1 MPKWLRKSIV
11 ILVTILT
18 FGIVTPS
25 QAYDLLEEEKQ
36 PKRDIFESKG
46 QEPSDSIEQNVYRQT
61 PVAEEDV
68 LDRLIKEAE
77 VYSYTKFGSRIA
89 PVIEDE
95 FKEVILPN
103 IEKAIE
109 NVTAQ
114 YSSASM
120 RNLVISERPT
130 GGHSEKIFHIA
141 DGKSGQDVIRFHVR
155 KDHPPQ
161 AGYWFNFHYHTFSDG
176 FESHHDLG
184 SIYWDKNTPPKWMS

>member
-1 MPKWLRKSIV
+1 MRKSIV

-46 QEPSDSIEQNVYRQT
+46 HEPSDSIGQNVYSQT
-61 PVAEEDV
+61 PAAEEDI
-68 LDRLIKEAE
+68 LDRLVKEAE
-77 VYSYTKFGSRIA
+77 TYSYTKFGSRIA

-103 IEKAIE
+103 IERAIE
-109 NVTAQ
+109 EVTAQ
-114 YSSASM
+114 YGGANM
-120 RNLVISERPT
+120 QNLVISERPT

-141 DGKSGQDVIRFHVR
+141 DEKSGQDVIRFHVR

-161 AGYWFNFHYHTFSDG
+161 AGYWFNFHYHTFSDN